1 MSFWTVSS
9 HCLQHVDWRNLA
21 TQNADIEMNNYTH
34 KGVEFWWGGGLN
46 LFLKNEI
53 MPLKPQL
60 NNGSLS
66 WRLNRRTWIS
76 VNQLK
81 KIKNANETQP
91 ESRAGTGM
99 GKVKP

>member
-1 MSFWTVSS
+1 MSDS
-9 HCLQHVDWRNLA
+9 HAAQHVDWRNLA